1 MNDLTQKPVLE
12 QPLLGAHFSIAKGLQ
27 NALYTAQRY
36 GCNALQLFTK
46 NARTWKERR
55 LTDEEV
61 ALFKKAAA
69 ETGITAIAS
78 HTSYLINLAAAD
90 PKSRARSKEALT
102 RELLRSSELGIAY
115 VVLHPG
121 SHKNQNI
128 DEAMTQIVDNINQIF
143 DTNPAITSRLLLETT
158 AGQGKSIGH
167 RFEQIAILLDRVN
180 CKDKIGVCL
189 DTAHIFAAG
198 YDLRQ
203 AASFDETMAGF
214 DGIIGLENLN
224 LIHLNDC
231 KKDLGSRIDRHA
243 HIGLGKIGRSGF
255 GLIMN
260 DERLK
265 DVPKILETPKLEDGR
280 DMDQV
285 NLDFLRS
292 LVKTKR

>member
-1 MNDLTQKPVLE
+1 
-12 QPLLGAHFSIAKGLQ
+12 
-27 NALYTAQRY
+27 
-36 GCNALQLFTK
+36 
-46 NARTWKERR
+46 
-55 LTDEEV
+55 
-61 ALFKKAAA
+61 
-69 ETGITAIAS
+69 
-78 HTSYLINLAAAD
+78 LINLAAAD